1 MTNNKI
7 GLLQLSSL
15 TFFLTIS
22 SFILYNGNIINISK
36 SDTFLSLIIGS
47 IITIIIFKFILKLR
61 KNFKISNKISK
72 IIITSIL
79 SLSFIYFLIKITNF
93 IKVSFLSNGNFYSII
108 ILLFITCLIIS
119 NQNYKEVTSLS
130 LILIFI
136 FIPLFIINIYGSAK
150 SLDLSYLTPPFTNNI
165 LNILTSALLFSLY
178 TSLPNILLL
187 FIPYKNI
194 DNRKKQ
200 DKYLYLA
207 LFLGLLF
214 NITGNALLYF
224 SCDINIII
232 SYKYPYMLVI
242 NSLSSFL
249 ILGRFSYLISFYLL
263 FSPIITLSLIL
274 TIIRQLMLNKYIQ
287 KIQE

>member
-72 IIITSIL
+72 IIISIIL
-79 SLSFIYFLIKITNF
+79 SLSFIYFLIKITDF

-119 NQNYKEVTSLS
+119 NQSYKEVTSLS

-136 FIPLFIINIYGSAK
+136 FIPLFIINIYGSTK
-150 SLDLSYLTPPFTNNI
+150 SLDLSYLTPPFTNNLI
-165 LNILTSALLFSLY
+165 NILTSALLFSLY

-187 FIPYKNI
+187 FIPYKDI

-214 NITGNALLYF
+214 IIILYGLLYF
-224 SCDINIII
+224 SCDINIIA

-263 FSPIITLSLIL
+263 FSLIITLSLIL